1 MNSYQKTC
9 AVLAMLST
17 STITYASPI
26 NAHSPSN
33 LLSHNITLGYQAKT
47 DSGKDSAI
55 AIGTNTA
62 ANSDSAAV
70 FGAGASAT
78 GVQSTAIGSRA
89 KTYGHA
95 ASAFGSGAT
104 ANSYRSIAIGAE
116 SKATGS
122 NAIAMGD
129 SSITKG
135 DNAIAIGRAA
145 TANATTIALGD
156 HTQAT
161 GKNSIAIGNNSQSN
175 DGQVSFGNAKVQR
188 RLEHVANGKANTDAV
203 NMGQLHQ
210 QITQNH
216 IYIQQQKNNAIIEA
230 KHYLDKQ
237 QQIAVTETKHYVAQ
251 QNITTLNN
259 AKIYTD
265 QQSVT
270 TLSAANQYTDQKVN
284 LLTHRIEKVH
294 NQANAGIASAMA
306 MSSIPMRQGYH
317 YTIGMGAANYGNQS
331 AMAIGGKFDIGQHSI
346 ITLAASDD
354 SQHNAGIAA
363 GFGFGF

>member
-17 STITYASPI
+17 STITYASPT

-55 AIGTNTA
+55 AIGA
-62 ANSDSAAV
+62 
-70 FGAGASAT
+70 
-78 GVQSTAIGSRA
+78 
-89 KTYGHA
+89 A
-95 ASAFGSGAT
+95 ASST
-104 ANSYRSIAIGAE
+104 NNQSIAIGTNAHANDN
-116 SKATGS
+116 SAVAFGAASSATGIQSTATGS
-122 NAIAMGD
+122 H
-129 SSITKG
+129 
-135 DNAIAIGRAA
+135 AIAIGNYASA
-145 TANATTIALGD
+145 DASTIALGD
-156 HTQAT
+156 HAQAT
-161 GKNSIAIGNNSQSN
+161 GKNSIAIGNGSQSN
-175 DGQVSFGNAKVQR
+175 DGQVSFGNAKLQR

-210 QITQNH
+210 QITQSH
-216 IYIQQQKNNAIIEA
+216 IYTQQQKNNAIIEA
-230 KHYLDKQ
+230 KQYLDKQ

-251 QNITTLNN
+251 QNIATLNN
-259 AKIYTD
+259 AKTYTD
-265 QQSVT
+265 QQAVT

-331 AMAIGGKFDIGQHSI
+331 AMAIGGKFDVGQHSI
-346 ITLAASDD
+346 VTLAASDD